1 METRIATYIFS
12 VNLITLVYI
21 PSLPEIKVHYSIFAG
36 TGDYFV
42 PRFKFYLLI
51 YFLMQHAYYYEM
63 QS

>member
-1 METRIATYIFS
+1 MLTNTRMEEKIWLWI
-12 VNLITLVYI
+12 VYI
-21 PSLPEIKVHYSIFAG
+21 PSFPEIKVHYSIFAG